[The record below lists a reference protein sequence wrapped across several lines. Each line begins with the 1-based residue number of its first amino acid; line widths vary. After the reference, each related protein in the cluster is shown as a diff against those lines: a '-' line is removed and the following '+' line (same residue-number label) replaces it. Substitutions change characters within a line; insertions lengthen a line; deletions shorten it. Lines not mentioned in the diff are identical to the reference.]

1 MQISSRFTIA
11 IHMLACMDVFK
22 DEYKI
27 PSDFLASSINVN
39 PVIIR
44 KILSQLKDAG
54 LIEVKR
60 GPGGTAIAKPLNEIT
75 FFDVYR
81 SVDCIEENTLFYFHE
96 NPNPNCPVGKNIHR
110 VLDDKLLR
118 VQMAMELELKSITL
132 ADMDSELI
140 KCLENKSRLILFQ
153 DEYPCC
159 KAEKSLSA
167 RSILGCPGKSG
178 IFRILVLSSFLSPL
192 NGHSSI
198 IQVGVNSMSSGFSEK

>member
-22 DEYKI
+22 NDYKI
-27 PSDFLASSINVN
+27 TSDFLASSIQVY

-60 GPGGTAIAKPLNEIT
+60 GTGGATIAKPLEEIT

-81 SVDCIEENTLFYFHE
+81 AVDCIGENSLFHFHE
-96 NPNPNCPVGKNIHR
+96 NPNMECPVGKNIHR

-118 VQMAMELELKSITL
+118 IQAAMERELKSITL
-132 ADMDSELI
+132 ADLNAD
-140 KCLENKSRLILFQ
+140 LET
-153 DEYPCC
+153 Y
-159 KAEKSLSA
+159 
-167 RSILGCPGKSG
+167 
-178 IFRILVLSSFLSPL
+178 LSP
-192 NGHSSI
+192 GA
-198 IQVGVNSMSSGFSEK
+198 GAE

>member
-27 PSDFLASSINVN
+27 TSDFLASSINVN

-60 GPGGTAIAKPLNEIT
+60 GPGGAAIAKPLDEIT
-75 FFDVYR
+75 FFDVYQ
-81 SVDCIEENTLFYFHE
+81 SVDCIEENTLFHFHE
-96 NPNPNCPVGKNIHR
+96 NPNPDCPVGKNIHR

-118 VQMAMELELKSITL
+118 IQNAMEQELKSITL
-132 ADMDSELI
+132 ADMDFD
-140 KCLENKSRLILFQ
+140 LENAIK
-153 DEYPCC
+153 
-159 KAEKSLSA
+159 
-167 RSILGCPGKSG
+167 
-178 IFRILVLSSFLSPL
+178 
-192 NGHSSI
+192 
-198 IQVGVNSMSSGFSEK
+198 NS

>member
-22 DEYKI
+22 DEYKVT
-27 PSDFLASSINVN
+27 SDFLASSINVN

-60 GPGGTAIAKPLNEIT
+60 GPGGATIAKPLDKIT

-81 SVDCIEENTLFYFHE
+81 SVDCLEENTLFHFHE
-96 NPNPNCPVGKNIHR
+96 NPSPDCPVGKNIHN

-118 VQMAMELELKSITL
+118 VQSAMEQELESITL
-132 ADMDSELI
+132 ADVKADIERY
-140 KCLENKSRLILFQ
+140 LEK
-153 DEYPCC
+153 
-159 KAEKSLSA
+159 
-167 RSILGCPGKSG
+167 
-178 IFRILVLSSFLSPL
+178 
-192 NGHSSI
+192 
-198 IQVGVNSMSSGFSEK
+198 

>member
-22 DEYKI
+22 DEHKI
-27 PSDFLASSINVN
+27 TSDFMALSINVN

-60 GPGGTAIAKPLNEIT
+60 GPGGAAIARPLDEIT

-81 SVDCIEENTLFYFHE
+81 SVECIEENTLFHFHE
-96 NPNPNCPVGKNIHR
+96 NPNPECPVGKNIHH

-118 VQMAMELELKSITL
+118 IQDAMERELKAITL
-132 ADMDSELI
+132 ADMKSDL
-140 KCLENKSRLILFQ
+140 KKYLEKVI
-153 DEYPCC
+153 
-159 KAEKSLSA
+159 
-167 RSILGCPGKSG
+167 
-178 IFRILVLSSFLSPL
+178 
-192 NGHSSI
+192 
-198 IQVGVNSMSSGFSEK
+198 

>member
-27 PSDFLASSINVN
+27 TSDFLASSINVN

-60 GPGGTAIAKPLNEIT
+60 GPGGAAIAKPLNEIT
-75 FFDVYR
+75 FYDVYQ
-81 SVDCIEENTLFYFHE
+81 SVDCIEENTLFHFHE
-96 NPNPNCPVGKNIHR
+96 NPNPDCPVGKNIHY

-118 VQMAMELELKSITL
+118 IQTAMEQELKSITL
-132 ADMDSELI
+132 ADMNSDLAE
-140 KCLENKSRLILFQ
+140 CL
-153 DEYPCC
+153 
-159 KAEKSLSA
+159 
-167 RSILGCPGKSG
+167 GT
-178 IFRILVLSSFLSPL
+178 
-192 NGHSSI
+192 
-198 IQVGVNSMSSGFSEK
+198 GF